1 MSTLSLRLPNYLHE
15 NLRVVAKQQDVSI
28 NQLVTLAVAEKLS
41 YLEAEQYI
49 KSKMAESSREKFEAV
64 LAKVPH
70 AEPDEHD
77 RLNYGLLENQK
88 QPARIVA
95 EKPDVD
101 YEA

>member
-15 NLRVVAKQQDVSI
+15 NLREAAKREGVSI

-49 KSKMAESSREKFEAV
+49 KAKMAQSSREKFEAV

-70 AEPDEHD
+70 AEPDAHD
-77 RLNYGLLENQK
+77 RL
-88 QPARIVA
+88 
-95 EKPDVD
+95 D
-101 YEA
+101 YEFDAATETSGG